1 MKILNKVADVVEKEG
16 IEAWTRLTPTELTDL
31 EPEMY
36 EKSKDTLDVWF
47 DSGTTH
53 MTVMRGSHADKLTY
67 PADLY
72 LEGSDQHRGWFHSSL
87 LTGCAIDGR
96 APYKGLLTHGFT
108 VDEQGRKM
116 SKSLGNVIAPSE
128 INDKYGAE
136 ILRLWVASSDYTGE
150 ISLGEKI
157 LKGTV
162 DAYRRFRNT
171 IRFLLANTSD
181 FDIKKDAV
189 PVAEMVEL
197 DRWAIARMK
206 ALQEEILDKYDQYQF
221 HTAYAALQLFA
232 SGDLGGFYLDILKDR
247 LYTTAPDSAARRS
260 AQTALWY
267 ITDALLKLLAPA
279 LSFTAEEAYAVFNP
293 ENKGTIFVERYAE
306 LPNVKEGVGLLNKWS
321 IIRDLRS
328 NVQMEIERQREKG
341 LIGSSLQAEVS
352 LKLPQEEYDLIKGLG
367 DEAAFVMITSK
378 VTLDGISPERVIT
391 VKPSETKKCERCWQY
406 KESVGEDK
414 NYPTLC
420 CRCVGN
426 LFGTPE
432 TRLFA

>member
-1 MKILNKVADVVEKEG
+1 MIANRPDWCISRQRNWGVPLPFLIHKETGKLHPETMKILNKVADIVEKEG

-31 EPEMY
+31 EAEMY

-116 SKSLGNVIAPSE
+116 SKSLGNVIA
-128 INDKYGAE
+128 
-136 ILRLWVASSDYTGE
+136 
-150 ISLGEKI
+150 
-157 LKGTV
+157 
-162 DAYRRFRNT
+162 
-171 IRFLLANTSD
+171 RFLLANTSD

-189 PVAEMVEL
+189 PVEEMVEL

-267 ITDALLKLLAPA
+267 ITDALLKLLAPV

-293 ENKGTIFVERYAE
+293 ENKGTIFVERFAE
-306 LPNVKEGVGLLNKWS
+306 LPNVKESVELLNKWS

-378 VTLDGISPERVIT
+378 VTLDGVSPERVIT
-391 VKPSETKKCERCWQY
+391 VKPSEAKKCERCWQY

-432 TRLFA
+432 TRRFA